1 MNKKYLS
8 ACESCGNYLNEDNP
22 RSKSCDDADICKK
35 CLTELNNELSEE
47 TPKTTNSTVKAGDWI
62 RFYCGGQLVIVEY
75 VQARDKYPYTIEYMT
90 DILQYM
96 TDKGVTYS
104 YFECRAKP

>member
-22 RSKSCDDADICKK
+22 RAKSCDDADICKK

-47 TPKTTNSTVKAGDWI
+47 TPKTTNSPVKAGDWI
-62 RFYCGGQLVIVEY
+62 RFYYNGQLVIGVVEY

-90 DILQYM
+90 D
-96 TDKGVTYS
+96 KGVTYS
-104 YFECRAKP
+104 YVECRAKP